1 MALPSSHIAKRTRP
15 QTSSFSTKHVSGDDH
30 VSTYFEHSE
39 GLHPV
44 DDFPVLDDVQ
54 PRRKRPMLAANLRF
68 LEKMPPLRNYQ
79 RERSGRRG
87 GANGGD
93 GDGDSSLWMR
103 ALEESMEETSFVTR
117 ERPTRAALVSPV
129 PISMGKHRSSHFV
142 PGPVAVVH
150 AARVR
155 VPVPSPMTT
164 PITRISSADDDA
176 IRRQRRFALQTVR
189 GGGKDDEARPATEE
203 FVL

>member
-15 QTSSFSTKHVSGDDH
+15 QPSSISTKHVSGDDH
-30 VSTYFEHSE
+30 VSTCFEDSE

-54 PRRKRPMLAANLRF
+54 PRRKRPMLAADLRF
-68 LEKMPPLRNYQ
+68 LEKLPPLRNYH

-87 GANGGD
+87 GVNGGD
-93 GDGDSSLWMR
+93 GDRSLWMR

-117 ERPTRAALVSPV
+117 ERPTRAALVAPV
-129 PISMGKHRSSHFV
+129 PISVGKHRSSHFV

-150 AARVR
+150 AARIG
-155 VPVPSPMTT
+155 VPGPSPMMT

-176 IRRQRRFALQTVR
+176 IRRQRRFALQAVR
-189 GGGKDDEARPATEE
+189 GGGKDDEARPATEG